1 IIHELPIGHL
11 VAGQVLVPPP
21 PEQFLEP
28 RRDLTELHG
37 QPNEH
42 GNLTSGDT
50 DLGYPGAYAR
60 SIRSASTSASA
71 ASGGSISTAAPRY
84 GRLPVAASTRNA
96 PIELLVRSA
105 AYRNLPFGVRCRSE
119 AQMSLSVFRPGEGR
133 GAPGTSLL
141 SGGKA
146 LAELT
151 SLSVPVL
158 PSRARVVTVAVSSLR
173 RYTKRLSAEVMR

>member
-1 IIHELPIGHL
+1 MSISCFFVFFFFSSRRRHTRWYEVTGVQTCALPILSIIHELPIGHL

-84 GRLPVAASTRNA
+84 CACGKAACGGTAARQPSSTQSLGWPGRLFQSKLTISTQFEPLPVGTLPTGTR
-96 PIELLVRSA
+96 
-105 AYRNLPFGVRCRSE
+105 LPFD
-119 AQMSLSVFRPGEGR
+119 
-133 GAPGTSLL
+133 
-141 SGGKA
+141 
-146 LAELT
+146 
-151 SLSVPVL
+151 
-158 PSRARVVTVAVSSLR
+158 
-173 RYTKRLSAEVMR
+173 